1 VRASLTP
8 PIESPATARTGILIA
23 RTSDPARP
31 NVLICTV
38 AGLSELDT
46 TAVPNGGSARGYQA
60 LFASLAIAV
69 PLRLARQAGVAEK
82 EPSQGEPPGLGE
94 E

>member
-1 VRASLTP
+1 L
-8 PIESPATARTGILIA
+8 TGIEAISA
-23 RTSDPARP
+23 Q
-31 NVLICTV
+31 I
-38 AGLSELDT
+38 
-46 TAVPNGGSARGYQA
+46 GGSARGYQA

-82 EPSQGEPPGLGE
+82 EPSQGEPLGLGE